1 MYADNEFL
9 IALSNK
15 LLELADKTTD
25 QDTAAELTN
34 MALMAVETCVIK
46 KKGENMQR

>member
-15 LLELADKTTD
+15 LLELADETIDIQTE
-25 QDTAAELTN
+25 QELRGIAELAIN
-34 MALMAVETCVIK
+34 TCV
-46 KKGENMQR
+46 

>member
-15 LLELADKTTD
+15 LLEVADNTTD
-25 QDTAAELTN
+25 VNTEVELRNIAE
-34 MALMAVETCVIK
+34 MAIETCV
-46 KKGENMQR
+46 